1 MKFRFLVPVI
11 LGSVLFCATLLF
23 AQESETRSVWDG
35 VYTQEQSQR
44 GQAAYKDGCASCH
57 GDTLKGAGEAPAL
70 TGMSF
75 ISNWNGLPLGDLYE
89 RIRRTMPQDNPA
101 RVTRQEKVDVL
112 AYILSVNNFPNGK
125 ADLPHQPELLKMIRI
140 DATKPES
147 KK

>member
-1 MKFRFLVPVI
+1 
-11 LGSVLFCATLLF
+11 
-23 AQESETRSVWDG
+23 
-35 VYTQEQSQR
+35 
-44 GQAAYKDGCASCH
+44 
-57 GDTLKGAGEAPAL
+57 
-70 TGMSF
+70 MSF

-101 RVTRQEKVDVL
+101 RVTRQEKLDVL